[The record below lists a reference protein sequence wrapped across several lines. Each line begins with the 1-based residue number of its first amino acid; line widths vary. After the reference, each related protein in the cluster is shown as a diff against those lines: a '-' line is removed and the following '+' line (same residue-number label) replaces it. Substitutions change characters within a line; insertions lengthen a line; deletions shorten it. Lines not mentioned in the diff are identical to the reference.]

1 MLLEWYVRNC
11 IIGATQMASIGWNK
25 DKDLQMFHVS
35 RNTVFFKKLF
45 YILFLKAFINKNL
58 VG

>member
-11 IIGATQMASIGWNK
+11 IVGATQMASIGWNK

-35 RNTVFFKKLF
+35 RNTVFLRNYFIF
-45 YILFLKAFINKNL
+45 YF
-58 VG
+58 